1 MRERLDQLGAVSHL
15 ITRCK
20 WNRYTCL
27 IFSGSRNVRLAQD
40 GIKQHCQRKWTQGF
54 LSYFTSYWVT
64 VTIYFTAVGRLV
76 WKCSVMPLRMEGES
90 RKKCEGYCSDEA
102 LYLFLSSVT
111 KLYCLNKARLFIRIF
126 LLFMISLKAFRF
138 DWVVYWLNAKVRA
151 GKLTVL
157 LSTVIL
163 CTLDNWATDL
173 PREGFGLTN
182 PDDPYPYQMC
192 HPGHTK
198 KAQGD
203 LKQCGFAFCK
213 HESKVSNSSKKYD
226 MLRNSEKV
234 FGLILHSCHYT
245 PMHTI
250 RLRAKAS

>member
-1 MRERLDQLGAVSHL
+1 MHTQGCSILHYPFPPFFPIPFCLSPLPSLNISVGLPLSMWLCWRYSTDALHTMRERLDQLGAVSHL

-20 WNRYTCL
+20 WNGYTCL

-111 KLYCLNKARLFIRIF
+111 KLYCLNKALLFIGIF
-126 LLFMISLKAFRF
+126 FIDLFIYFLDYPGSLDSIMMKHKSGS
-138 DWVVYWLNAKVRA
+138 WQTHNVVKYNNIMHI
-151 GKLTVL
+151 GL
-157 LSTVIL
+157 LSHRPPKRRVWF
-163 CTLDNWATDL
+163 N
-173 PREGFGLTN
+173 
-182 PDDPYPYQMC
+182 
-192 HPGHTK
+192 
-198 KAQGD
+198 
-203 LKQCGFAFCK
+203 
-213 HESKVSNSSKKYD
+213 
-226 MLRNSEKV
+226 
-234 FGLILHSCHYT
+234 
-245 PMHTI
+245 
-250 RLRAKAS
+250 